1 MLPLDDLK
9 ILDMSRL
16 AAGNMVSHM
25 LADFGADVI
34 KVEKPGKG
42 DDLRNWKVNDVSH
55 WWAVYSRNK
64 RSLALNLKQEEGLG
78 ILKNLVKSADVFIEN
93 FVPGTL
99 EKWGI
104 GPDQLMELN
113 KNLIILRIS
122 GWGQTGIYKNS
133 PGFGSL
139 VEGMSGFASMTGE
152 ENQTPLLPPL
162 ALADMVAGLTGFGAI
177 LMSIIV
183 SKKNQTG
190 GQVIDL
196 SLFEPLFSILGP
208 WAASYDISGKIP
220 PRMGNRSNVAA
231 PRGIYKTKDSKY
243 VSLSA
248 SMQSMW
254 EKLAVTI
261 GAEDLIT
268 DPRFISNSD
277 RLRNQEDLDDVISK
291 FIKKFNRDPL
301 LEKCSE
307 AGITVGPVLDI
318 SEIIEHPYV
327 KDRQILTKHIW
338 DDIFQHRFVKPGL
351 MILATTFQYPF
362 YKDEI
367 LPIGNLRENK
377 DSYKRADLILVT
389 KCPADLKTKDKDSF
403 IESLKPKDNQKVL

>member
-1 MLPLDDLK
+1 MLPLENIR
-9 ILDMSRL
+9 ILDLSRL

-25 LADFGADVI
+25 FADFGADVI
-34 KVEKPGKG
+34 KIEKPGKG
-42 DDLRNWKVNDVSH
+42 DDLRNWQVNDVAH

-64 RSLALNLKQEEGLG
+64 RSIALNLKEEEGLKL
-78 ILKNLVKSADVFIEN
+78 LKELVKSADVFIEN

-99 EKWGI
+99 EKWGV
-104 GPDQLMELN
+104 GPDKLLELN

-122 GWGQTGIYKNS
+122 GWGQTGIYKDA

-152 ENQTPLLPPL
+152 ENQKPLLPPL

-177 LMSIIV
+177 LMAVIA

-208 WAASYDISGKIP
+208 WAASYKISGKIP
-220 PRMGNRSNVAA
+220 PRIGNRSNVAA
-231 PRGIYKTKDSKY
+231 PRGIYKTKDNKF

-254 EKLAVTI
+254 EKLAITI
-261 GAEDLIT
+261 GAQELIN
-268 DPRFISNSD
+268 DPKFLTNSD
-277 RLRNQEDLDDVISK
+277 RLSNQDDLDDVISN
-291 FIKKFNRDPL
+291 FIKKFDRDPL
-301 LEKCSE
+301 LKLFSEK
-307 AGITVGPVLDI
+307 GITVGPVLDI

-327 KDRQILTKHIW
+327 LDRKILIEHYNNNYGNILMHQAFPRLSKTPGKVKSSAPSIGENTNDILKEIGLTKSQI
-338 DDIFQHRFVKPGL
+338 DK
-351 MILATTFQYPF
+351 
-362 YKDEI
+362 
-367 LPIGNLRENK
+367 LRDNK
-377 DSYKRADLILVT
+377 I
-389 KCPADLKTKDKDSF
+389 
-403 IESLKPKDNQKVL
+403 IN

>member
-1 MLPLDDLK
+1 MLPLENIR
-9 ILDMSRL
+9 ILDLSRL

-25 LADFGADVI
+25 FADFGADVI

-42 DDLRNWKVNDVSH
+42 DDLRNWQVNDVAH

-64 RSLALNLKQEEGLG
+64 RSIALNLKEEEGLKL
-78 ILKNLVKSADVFIEN
+78 LKELVKSADVFIEN

-104 GPDQLMELN
+104 GPDNLLDLN

-122 GWGQTGIYKNS
+122 GWGQTGIYKDA

-152 ENQTPLLPPL
+152 ECQKPLLPPL

-177 LMSIIV
+177 LMAVIA
-183 SKKNQTG
+183 SKKNQIG

-208 WAASYDISGKIP
+208 WAASYKISGKIP
-220 PRMGNRSNVAA
+220 PRIGNRSNVAA
-231 PRGIYKTKDSKY
+231 PRGIYKTKDNKF

-254 EKLAVTI
+254 EKLAITI
-261 GAEDLIT
+261 GAQELIN
-268 DPRFISNSD
+268 DPKFLTNSD
-277 RLRNQEDLDDVISK
+277 RLSNQDDLDDVISN
-291 FIKKFNRDPL
+291 FIKKFDRDPL
-301 LEKCSE
+301 LKLFSE
-307 AGITVGPVLDI
+307 EGITVGPVLDI

-327 KDRQILTKHIW
+327 LDRKILIEHYNNNYGNILMHQAFPRLSKTPGKVKSSAPSIGENTNDILKEIGLTKSQIE
-338 DDIFQHRFVKPGL
+338 K
-351 MILATTFQYPF
+351 
-362 YKDEI
+362 
-367 LPIGNLRENK
+367 LRENK
-377 DSYKRADLILVT
+377 I
-389 KCPADLKTKDKDSF
+389 
-403 IESLKPKDNQKVL
+403 IN

>member
-1 MLPLDDLK
+1 MLRTLLPLENFR
-9 ILDMSRL
+9 ILDLSRL

-25 LADFGADVI
+25 FADFGADVI

-42 DDLRNWKVNDVSH
+42 DDLRNWQVNDVAH

-64 RSLALNLKQEEGLG
+64 RSIALNLKEEEGLKL
-78 ILKNLVKSADVFIEN
+78 LKELVKSADVFIEN

-99 EKWGI
+99 EKWGV
-104 GPDQLMELN
+104 GPDKLLELN

-122 GWGQTGIYKNS
+122 GWGQTGIFKDA

-152 ENQTPLLPPL
+152 ENQKPLLPPL

-177 LMSIIV
+177 LMAVIA
-183 SKKNQTG
+183 SKKNQIG

-208 WAASYDISGKIP
+208 WAASYKISGKIP
-220 PRMGNRSNVAA
+220 PRIGNRSNVAA
-231 PRGIYKTKDSKY
+231 PRGIYKTKDNKF

-254 EKLAVTI
+254 EKLAITI
-261 GAEDLIT
+261 GAQELIN
-268 DPRFISNSD
+268 DPKFLTNSD
-277 RLRNQEDLDDVISK
+277 RLSNQDDLDDVISN
-291 FIKKFNRDPL
+291 FIKKFDRDPL
-301 LEKCSE
+301 LKLFSEK
-307 AGITVGPVLDI
+307 GITVGPVLDI

-327 KDRQILTKHIW
+327 LDRKILIEHYNNNYGNILMHQAFPRLSKTPGKVKSSAPSIGENTNDILKEIGLTKSQIE
-338 DDIFQHRFVKPGL
+338 K
-351 MILATTFQYPF
+351 
-362 YKDEI
+362 
-367 LPIGNLRENK
+367 LRENK
-377 DSYKRADLILVT
+377 I
-389 KCPADLKTKDKDSF
+389 
-403 IESLKPKDNQKVL
+403 IN

>member
-1 MLPLDDLK
+1 MLRTLLPLENFK
-9 ILDMSRL
+9 ILDLSRL

-25 LADFGADVI
+25 FADFGADVI

-42 DDLRNWKVNDVSH
+42 DDLRNWQVNDVAH

-64 RSLALNLKQEEGLG
+64 RSIALNLKEEEGLKL
-78 ILKNLVKSADVFIEN
+78 LKELVKSADVFIEN

-99 EKWGI
+99 EKWGV
-104 GPDQLMELN
+104 GPDKLLELN

-122 GWGQTGIYKNS
+122 GWGQTGIYKDA

-152 ENQTPLLPPL
+152 ENQKPLLPPL

-177 LMSIIV
+177 LMAVIA
-183 SKKNQTG
+183 SKKNQIG

-208 WAASYDISGKIP
+208 WAASYKISGKIP

-231 PRGIYKTKDSKY
+231 PRGIYKTKDNKF

-254 EKLAVTI
+254 EKLAITI
-261 GAEDLIT
+261 GAQELIN
-268 DPRFISNSD
+268 DPKFLTNSD
-277 RLRNQEDLDDVISK
+277 RLSNQDDLDDVISN
-291 FIKKFNRDPL
+291 FIKKFDRDPL
-301 LEKCSE
+301 LKLFLEK
-307 AGITVGPVLDI
+307 GITVGPVLDI

-327 KDRQILTKHIW
+327 LDRKILIEHYNNNYGNILMHQAFPRLSKTPGKVKSSAPSIGENTNDILKEIGLTKSQI
-338 DDIFQHRFVKPGL
+338 DK
-351 MILATTFQYPF
+351 
-362 YKDEI
+362 
-367 LPIGNLRENK
+367 LRDNK
-377 DSYKRADLILVT
+377 I
-389 KCPADLKTKDKDSF
+389 
-403 IESLKPKDNQKVL
+403 IN

>member
-1 MLPLDDLK
+1 MLRTLLPLENFR
-9 ILDMSRL
+9 ILDLSRL

-25 LADFGADVI
+25 FADFGADVI

-42 DDLRNWKVNDVSH
+42 DDLRNWQVNDVAH

-64 RSLALNLKQEEGLG
+64 RSIALNLKEEEGLKL
-78 ILKNLVKSADVFIEN
+78 LKELVKSADVFIEN

-99 EKWGI
+99 EKWGV
-104 GPDQLMELN
+104 GPDKLLELN

-122 GWGQTGIYKNS
+122 GWGQTGIYKDA

-152 ENQTPLLPPL
+152 ENQKPLLPPL

-177 LMSIIV
+177 LMAVIA

-208 WAASYDISGKIP
+208 WAASYKISGKIP
-220 PRMGNRSNVAA
+220 PRIGNRSNVAA
-231 PRGIYKTKDSKY
+231 PRGIYKTKDNKF

-254 EKLAVTI
+254 EKLAITI
-261 GAEDLIT
+261 GAQELIN
-268 DPRFISNSD
+268 DPKFLTNSD
-277 RLRNQEDLDDVISK
+277 RLSNQDDLDDVISN
-291 FIKKFNRDPL
+291 FIKKFDRDPL
-301 LEKCSE
+301 LKLFSEK
-307 AGITVGPVLDI
+307 GITVGPVLDI

-327 KDRQILTKHIW
+327 LDRKILIEHYNNNYGNILMHQAFPRLSKTPGKVKSSAPSIGENTNDILKEIGLTKSQIE
-338 DDIFQHRFVKPGL
+338 K
-351 MILATTFQYPF
+351 
-362 YKDEI
+362 
-367 LPIGNLRENK
+367 LRENK
-377 DSYKRADLILVT
+377 I
-389 KCPADLKTKDKDSF
+389 
-403 IESLKPKDNQKVL
+403 IN

>member
-1 MLPLDDLK
+1 MLRNLLPLENFR
-9 ILDMSRL
+9 ILDLSRL

-25 LADFGADVI
+25 FADFGADVI

-42 DDLRNWKVNDVSH
+42 DDLRYWQVNDVAH

-64 RSLALNLKQEEGLG
+64 RSIALNLKEEEGLKL
-78 ILKNLVKSADVFIEN
+78 LKELVKSADVFIEN

-99 EKWGI
+99 EKWGV
-104 GPDQLMELN
+104 GPDKLLELN

-122 GWGQTGIYKNS
+122 GWGQTGIYKDA

-152 ENQTPLLPPL
+152 ENQKPLLPPL

-177 LMSIIV
+177 LMAVIA
-183 SKKNQTG
+183 SKKNQIR

-208 WAASYDISGKIP
+208 WAASYKISGKTP
-220 PRMGNRSNVAA
+220 PRIGNRSNVAA
-231 PRGIYKTKDSKY
+231 PRGIYKTKDNKF

-254 EKLAVTI
+254 EKLAITI
-261 GAEDLIT
+261 GAQELIN
-268 DPRFISNSD
+268 DPKFLTNSD
-277 RLRNQEDLDDVISK
+277 RLSNQDDLDDVISN
-291 FIKKFNRDPL
+291 FIKKFDRDPL
-301 LEKCSE
+301 LKLFLEK
-307 AGITVGPVLDI
+307 GITVGPVLDI

-327 KDRQILTKHIW
+327 LDRKILIEHYNNNYGNILMHQAFPRLSKTPGKVKSSAPSIGENTNDILKEIGLTKSQIE
-338 DDIFQHRFVKPGL
+338 K
-351 MILATTFQYPF
+351 
-362 YKDEI
+362 
-367 LPIGNLRENK
+367 LRENK
-377 DSYKRADLILVT
+377 I
-389 KCPADLKTKDKDSF
+389 
-403 IESLKPKDNQKVL
+403 IN

>member
-1 MLPLDDLK
+1 MLPLENFK
-9 ILDMSRL
+9 ILDLSRL

-25 LADFGADVI
+25 FADFGADVI

-42 DDLRNWKVNDVSH
+42 DDLRNWQVNDIAH

-64 RSLALNLKQEEGLG
+64 RSLALNLKEKEGLNL
-78 ILKNLVKSADVFIEN
+78 LKELVKSADVFIEN

-104 GPDQLMELN
+104 GPDELSELN

-122 GWGQTGIYKNS
+122 GWGQTGIYKDA

-152 ENQTPLLPPL
+152 EDQKPLLPPL

-177 LMSIIV
+177 LMALIA
-183 SKKNQTG
+183 SKKNQLG

-208 WAASYDISGKIP
+208 WAASYKISGKIP

-231 PRGIYKTKDSKY
+231 PRGIYKTKDNKF

-254 EKLAVTI
+254 EKLAITI
-261 GAEDLIT
+261 GARDLIK
-268 DPRFISNSD
+268 DIRFKTNSD
-277 RLRNQEDLDDVISK
+277 RLSNQDDLDDVISK
-291 FIKKFNRDPL
+291 FIKKFDRERL
-301 LEKCSE
+301 LKKFSQ

-327 KDRQILTKHIW
+327 LDR
-338 DDIFQHRFVKPGL
+338 
-351 MILATTFQYPF
+351 
-362 YKDEI
+362 EI
-367 LPIGNLRENK
+367 LMEHYNSEYGNILMHQAFPRLNKTPGKVINSAPSIGQNTDDVLKEIGITKQQIEKLRKNK
-377 DSYKRADLILVT
+377 IIS
-389 KCPADLKTKDKDSF
+389 
-403 IESLKPKDNQKVL
+403 

>member
-1 MLPLDDLK
+1 MLRTLLPLENFK
-9 ILDMSRL
+9 ILDLSRL

-25 LADFGADVI
+25 FADFGADVI

-42 DDLRNWKVNDVSH
+42 DDLRNWQVNDVAH

-64 RSLALNLKQEEGLG
+64 RSIALNLKEEEGLKL
-78 ILKNLVKSADVFIEN
+78 LKELVKSADVFIEN

-99 EKWGI
+99 EKWGV
-104 GPDQLMELN
+104 GPDKLLELN

-122 GWGQTGIYKNS
+122 GWGQTGIYKDA

-152 ENQTPLLPPL
+152 ENQKPLLPPL

-177 LMSIIV
+177 LMAVIA
-183 SKKNQTG
+183 SKKNQIG

-208 WAASYDISGKIP
+208 WAASYKISGKIP
-220 PRMGNRSNVAA
+220 PRIGNRSNVAA
-231 PRGIYKTKDSKY
+231 PRGIYKTKDNKF

-254 EKLAVTI
+254 EKLAITI
-261 GAEDLIT
+261 GAQELIN
-268 DPRFISNSD
+268 DPKFLTNSD
-277 RLRNQEDLDDVISK
+277 RLSNQDDLDDVISN
-291 FIKKFNRDPL
+291 FIKKFDRDPL
-301 LEKCSE
+301 LKLFSEK
-307 AGITVGPVLDI
+307 GITVGPVLDI

-327 KDRQILTKHIW
+327 LDRKILIEHYNNNYGNILMHQAFPRLSKTPGKVKSSAPSIGENTNDILKEIGLTKSQIE
-338 DDIFQHRFVKPGL
+338 K
-351 MILATTFQYPF
+351 
-362 YKDEI
+362 
-367 LPIGNLRENK
+367 LRDNK
-377 DSYKRADLILVT
+377 I
-389 KCPADLKTKDKDSF
+389 
-403 IESLKPKDNQKVL
+403 IN

>member
-1 MLPLDDLK
+1 MLRTLLPLENFR
-9 ILDMSRL
+9 ILDLSRL

-25 LADFGADVI
+25 FADFGADVI

-42 DDLRNWKVNDVSH
+42 DDLRNWQVNDVAH

-64 RSLALNLKQEEGLG
+64 RSIALNLKEEEGLKL
-78 ILKNLVKSADVFIEN
+78 LKELVKSADVFIEN

-99 EKWGI
+99 EKWGV
-104 GPDQLMELN
+104 GPDKLLELN

-122 GWGQTGIYKNS
+122 GWGQTGIFKDA

-152 ENQTPLLPPL
+152 ENQKPLLPPL

-177 LMSIIV
+177 LMAVIA
-183 SKKNQTG
+183 SKKNQIG

-208 WAASYDISGKIP
+208 WAASYKISGKTP
-220 PRMGNRSNVAA
+220 PRIGNRSNVAA
-231 PRGIYKTKDSKY
+231 PRGIYKTKDNKF

-254 EKLAVTI
+254 EKLAITI
-261 GAEDLIT
+261 GAQELIN
-268 DPRFISNSD
+268 DPKFLTNSD
-277 RLRNQEDLDDVISK
+277 RLSNQDDLDDVISN
-291 FIKKFNRDPL
+291 FIKKFDRDPL
-301 LEKCSE
+301 LKLFSEK
-307 AGITVGPVLDI
+307 GITVGPVLDI

-327 KDRQILTKHIW
+327 LDRKILIEHYNNNYGNILMHQAFPRLSKTPGKVKSSAPSIGENTNDILKEIGLTKSQIE
-338 DDIFQHRFVKPGL
+338 K
-351 MILATTFQYPF
+351 
-362 YKDEI
+362 
-367 LPIGNLRENK
+367 LRDNK
-377 DSYKRADLILVT
+377 I
-389 KCPADLKTKDKDSF
+389 
-403 IESLKPKDNQKVL
+403 IN

>member
-1 MLPLDDLK
+1 MLRTLLPLENFR
-9 ILDMSRL
+9 ILDLSRL

-25 LADFGADVI
+25 FADFGADVI

-42 DDLRNWKVNDVSH
+42 DDLRNWQVNDVAH

-64 RSLALNLKQEEGLG
+64 RSIALNLKEEAGLKL
-78 ILKNLVKSADVFIEN
+78 LKELVKSANVFIEN

-99 EKWGI
+99 EKWGV
-104 GPDQLMELN
+104 GPDKLLELN

-122 GWGQTGIYKNS
+122 GWGQTGIYKDA

-152 ENQTPLLPPL
+152 ENQKPLLPPL

-177 LMSIIV
+177 LMAVIA
-183 SKKNQTG
+183 SKKNQIG

-208 WAASYDISGKIP
+208 WAASYKISGKIP
-220 PRMGNRSNVAA
+220 PRIGNRSNVAA
-231 PRGIYKTKDSKY
+231 PRGIYKTKDNKF

-254 EKLAVTI
+254 EKLAITI
-261 GAEDLIT
+261 GAQELIN
-268 DPRFISNSD
+268 DPKFLTNSD
-277 RLRNQEDLDDVISK
+277 RLSNQDDLDDVISN
-291 FIKKFNRDPL
+291 FIKKFDRDPL
-301 LEKCSE
+301 LKLFSEK
-307 AGITVGPVLDI
+307 GITVGPVLDI

-327 KDRQILTKHIW
+327 LDRKILIEHYNNNYGNILMHQAFPRLSKTPGKVKSSAPSIGENTNDILKEIGLTKSQIE
-338 DDIFQHRFVKPGL
+338 K
-351 MILATTFQYPF
+351 
-362 YKDEI
+362 
-367 LPIGNLRENK
+367 LRDNK
-377 DSYKRADLILVT
+377 I
-389 KCPADLKTKDKDSF
+389 
-403 IESLKPKDNQKVL
+403 IN

>member
-1 MLPLDDLK
+1 MLRTLLPLENFK
-9 ILDMSRL
+9 ILDLSRL

-25 LADFGADVI
+25 FADFGADVI

-42 DDLRNWKVNDVSH
+42 DDLRNWQVNDVAH

-64 RSLALNLKQEEGLG
+64 RSIALNLKEEEGLKLL
-78 ILKNLVKSADVFIEN
+78 IELVKSADVFIEN

-99 EKWGI
+99 EKWVV
-104 GPDQLMELN
+104 GPDKLLELN

-122 GWGQTGIYKNS
+122 GWGQTGIYKDA

-152 ENQTPLLPPL
+152 ENQKPLLPPL

-177 LMSIIV
+177 LMAVIA
-183 SKKNQTG
+183 SKKNQIG

-208 WAASYDISGKIP
+208 WAASYKISGKIP
-220 PRMGNRSNVAA
+220 PRIGNRSNVAA
-231 PRGIYKTKDSKY
+231 PRGIYKTKDNKF

-254 EKLAVTI
+254 EKLAITI
-261 GAEDLIT
+261 GAQELIN
-268 DPRFISNSD
+268 DPKFLTNSD
-277 RLRNQEDLDDVISK
+277 RLSNQDDLDDVISN
-291 FIKKFNRDPL
+291 FIKKFDRDPL
-301 LEKCSE
+301 LKLFSEK
-307 AGITVGPVLDI
+307 GITVGPVLDI

-327 KDRQILTKHIW
+327 LDRKILIEHYNNNYGNILMHQAFPRLSKTPGKVKSSAPSIGENTNDILKEIGLTKSQIE
-338 DDIFQHRFVKPGL
+338 K
-351 MILATTFQYPF
+351 
-362 YKDEI
+362 
-367 LPIGNLRENK
+367 LRENK
-377 DSYKRADLILVT
+377 I
-389 KCPADLKTKDKDSF
+389 
-403 IESLKPKDNQKVL
+403 IN